1 MVTQDAAMAAPT
13 TTERRLR
20 FERLV
25 REAEAQ
31 VAADPRGYKL
41 RVALLAL
48 LGYLVLFG
56 ALAVLIALVAGTV
69 WGALASSAFLIL
81 LLKKKLIIPLL
92 ALIWLILRALW
103 VRLEPPPGYP
113 VTHKEFPAVGEE
125 VEALRKQLRTPPVH
139 RIVITDD
146 FNAGIAQTPRLG
158 VLGWPRNT
166 LIIGL
171 QLMLALTPEQA
182 RAVLAHEFGHLSGN
196 HSRFDGWIY
205 RLRLTWYRI
214 MSALDE
220 AQGFSTVALRKFFD
234 WYAPYFNAYSF
245 ALARGNEYEAD
256 AIAARVTSVQAAA
269 QALVSTHIRS
279 DALHEHYWR
288 PLIRRADTTPEPD
301 ARPYTGLAQFLRD
314 NPLRREE
321 LLARIRKAIDHK
333 TGHAD
338 THPALKDRLAALDAP
353 PVLPSAPERSA
364 AQTWL
369 GGRLP
374 EVLKHFDQ
382 QWLQRNRQPW
392 QQRYQYA
399 QEARSKLTE
408 LERKP
413 RTELTQEERW
423 NLAAW
428 TEEFVP
434 DRDALPL
441 YLAYAEQAPEDRDAD
456 FAIGRI
462 LLGRNDAAGI
472 AHLERATQKFSLALP
487 ACEVA
492 YDYFVRAGETRLADA
507 WRRRGERFIDVVD
520 RARAERASLS
530 ANDTF
535 LPAALSHEAHSRLA
549 EQLSLFD
556 GVKRAWI
563 AKKKVAHVQEEPLYV
578 IAIEASG
585 WFNNPAKLIDELA
598 QKVHT
603 QDQTYF
609 VATSGDGRAIGKK
622 VAKVGD
628 LLV

>member
-1 MVTQDAAMAAPT
+1 
-13 TTERRLR
+13 LR

-56 ALAVLIALVAGTV
+56 ALGALVALVAGTV

-81 LLKKKLIIPLL
+81 LLKKKLIIPVL
-92 ALIWLILRALW
+92 ALIWVILRALW
-103 VRLEPPPGYP
+103 VRLEPPLGYP
-113 VTHKEFPAVGEE
+113 LSHAAFPALHDE
-125 VEALRKQLRTPPVH
+125 VEALRKELRTPPVH
-139 RIVITDD
+139 GIILTDD
-146 FNAGIAQTPRLG
+146 FNAGVAQTPRLG

-171 QLMLALTPEQA
+171 QLMLALSPEQA

-220 AQGFSTVALRKFFD
+220 AHGFSTAALRRFFD

-288 PLIRRADTTPEPD
+288 PLIKRADTTPEPD
-301 ARPYTGLAQFLRD
+301 ARPYTGLARFLQE
-314 NPLRREE
+314 NPLQREE
-321 LLARIRKAIDHK
+321 LLARIRKAIDRK

-338 THPALKDRLAALDAP
+338 THPALKDRLAAMNAP
-353 PVLPSAPERSA
+353 PVLPSAPQRSA
-364 AQTWL
+364 AEAWL

-374 EVLKHFDQ
+374 EVLKDFDQ

-392 QQRYQYA
+392 KQRYEYV
-399 QEARSKLTE
+399 QEARAKLTE
-408 LERKP
+408 LERKQQA
-413 RTELTQEERW
+413 ELTQEERW

-434 DRDALPL
+434 ERDALPL
-441 YLAYAEQAPEDRDAD
+441 YRAYAEQAPEDRDAD

-462 LLGRNDAAGI
+462 LLGRNDTAGI
-472 AHLERATQKFSLALP
+472 AHLERATEKINLALP

-492 YDYFVRAGETRLADA
+492 YDYFVRAGDANRADA

-520 RARAERASLS
+520 SARAERASLS
-530 ANDTF
+530 ASDTF
-535 LPAALSHEAHSRLA
+535 LPAGLSQEARSRLE
-549 EQLSLFD
+549 EQLALVD

-563 AKKKVAHVQEEPLYV
+563 AKKKLAHVQDTPLYV
-578 IAIEASG
+578 IAIEVAG
-585 WFNNPAKLIDELA
+585 WFANTARVIDGLA
-598 QKVHT
+598 QTIHT
-603 QDQTYF
+603 EHQTYF
-609 VATSGDGRAIGKK
+609 VATSGDSRAIGKK

-628 LLV
+628 PLL

>member
-1 MVTQDAAMAAPT
+1 
-13 TTERRLR
+13 LR

-56 ALAVLIALVAGTV
+56 ALGALVALVAGTV

-81 LLKKKLIIPLL
+81 LLKKKLIIPVL
-92 ALIWLILRALW
+92 ALIWVILRALW
-103 VRLEPPPGYP
+103 VRLEPPLGYP
-113 VTHKEFPAVGEE
+113 LSHAAFPALHDE
-125 VEALRKQLRTPPVH
+125 VEALRKELRTPPVH
-139 RIVITDD
+139 GIILTDD
-146 FNAGIAQTPRLG
+146 FNAGVAQTPRLG

-171 QLMLALTPEQA
+171 QLMLALSPEQA

-220 AQGFSTVALRKFFD
+220 AHGFSTAALRRFFD

-288 PLIRRADTTPEPD
+288 PLIKRADTTPEPD
-301 ARPYTGLAQFLRD
+301 ARPYTGLARFLQE
-314 NPLRREE
+314 NPLQREE
-321 LLARIRKAIDHK
+321 LLARIRKAIDRK

-338 THPALKDRLAALDAP
+338 THPALKDRLAAMNAP
-353 PVLPSAPERSA
+353 PVLPSAPQRSA
-364 AQTWL
+364 AEAWL

-374 EVLKHFDQ
+374 EVLKDFDQ

-392 QQRYQYA
+392 KQRYEYV
-399 QEARSKLTE
+399 QEARAKLTE
-408 LERKP
+408 LERKQQA
-413 RTELTQEERW
+413 ELTQEERW

-434 DRDALPL
+434 ERDALPL
-441 YLAYAEQAPEDRDAD
+441 YRAYAEQAPEDRDAD

-462 LLGRNDAAGI
+462 LLGRNDTAGI
-472 AHLERATQKFSLALP
+472 AHLERATEKINLALP

-492 YDYFVRAGETRLADA
+492 YDYFVRAGDANRADA

-520 RARAERASLS
+520 SARAERASLS
-530 ANDTF
+530 ASDTF
-535 LPAALSHEAHSRLA
+535 LPAALSQEARSRLE
-549 EQLSLFD
+549 EQLALVD
-556 GVKRAWI
+556 RVKHAWI
-563 AKKKVAHVQEEPLYV
+563 ARKKLAHAQEAPLYV
-578 IAIEASG
+578 IAIEVTG
-585 WFNNPAKLIDELA
+585 WFNNPANVVNALA
-598 QKVHT
+598 ETIQTEH
-603 QDQTYF
+603 QTYF
-609 VATSGDGRAIGKK
+609 VATSGDGRAIGRK